1 MNIQKSFTETGTGFM
16 SHLFVLAYYSV
27 CLSLFANYQRLEE
40 TVNIKK
46 YSKCGTE
53 TEATCKKPLCKEG
66 MYIFKYY
73 SFVSKL
79 KKNKQKQLQRMFQ
92 SLSAGNILILI

>member
-1 MNIQKSFTETGTGFM
+1 MNIQKSFTKTGTGFV
-16 SHLFVLAYYSV
+16 SHLFVLAYYRV

-53 TEATCKKPLCKEG
+53 TEATCIKPLCKEG

-79 KKNKQKQLQRMFQ
+79 KKTNRNSYSACF
-92 SLSAGNILILI
+92 SLCQQEMY

>member
-1 MNIQKSFTETGTGFM
+1 M

-53 TEATCKKPLCKEG
+53 TEATCKKTLCKEG

>member
-1 MNIQKSFTETGTGFM
+1 M
-16 SHLFVLAYYSV
+16 SHLFVLAYYRV

-53 TEATCKKPLCKEG
+53 TEATCIKPLCKEG
-66 MYIFKYY
+66 MYIF
-73 SFVSKL
+73 FHVQI

-92 SLSAGNILILI
+92 SLSARNILI

>member
-53 TEATCKKPLCKEG
+53 TEATCIKPLCKEG
-66 MYIFKYY
+66 IYIFIHVQIKKTNRNSY
-73 SFVSKL
+73 SECFRL
-79 KKNKQKQLQRMFQ
+79 CQQE
-92 SLSAGNILILI
+92 IY